1 MFFISS
7 YSFFKTHRRELIEFL
22 AKHKKIFVVCK
33 INESADIS
41 KNITFINANISDAS
55 LNIFK
60 IFQDFIKAFKILKN
74 TNEKKVFFVSTR
86 LILIGIFNSF
96 LFYRKKFI
104 YVFSGLGYLFISKN
118 FLIKIIRSIYL
129 MILKSSVSICS
140 SICIVQNQD
149 DYDFFIS
156 KGFKEESLRIIYGN
170 GIDHH
175 QFIDNSP
182 KKDLSII
189 KFLFVG
195 RLLSDKGLIE
205 FLDASKDLANKY
217 KDRVSIGIA
226 GGIDQNNPAN
236 LDIDRLKENYE
247 SQQIRFFGDIK
258 QNEVIKLYKEY
269 DIFVLPSYR
278 EGLPRAAIEASL
290 SGMPLILTEV
300 PGCKECLEDGYNGF
314 FIKIRSSRDILRKME
329 HFVKNQAI
337 IGVMGL
343 ASRKFSI
350 DKFSGD
356 KIFKQYLKI
365 LEE

>member
-7 YSFFKTHRRELIEFL
+7 YTFFRTHRRELIEFL
-22 AKHKKIFVVCK
+22 AKYKKIFVVCK
-33 INESADIS
+33 MNESAGIS
-41 KNITFINANISDAS
+41 KNITFINANISNAS

-60 IFQDFIKAFKILKN
+60 IFHDFITAFKILKN
-74 TNEKKVFFVSTR
+74 TSEKKVFFVSTR
-86 LILIGIFNSF
+86 LILIGILNSF
-96 LFYRKKFI
+96 LFRTKKFV
-104 YVFSGLGYLFISKN
+104 YVFSGLGYLFISDN

-129 MILKSSVSICS
+129 LILKSSVSGCS

-156 KGFKEESLRIIYGN
+156 NGLKEESLRIIYGN

-175 QFIDNSP
+175 QFIDSSSE
-182 KKDLSII
+182 KDLSII

-205 FLDASKDLANKY
+205 FLDAAKDLANKY
-217 KDRVSIGIA
+217 KNRVSIGIA

-236 LDIDRLKENYE
+236 LNLDRLKENYE

-269 DIFVLPSYR
+269 NIFVLPSYR

-290 SGMPLILTEV
+290 SAMPLILTEV

-314 FIKIRSSRDILRKME
+314 FIKIRSSKDIFRKME
-329 HFVKNQAI
+329 HFVKNQEI
-337 IGVMGL
+337 IGAMGS

-350 DKFSGD
+350 EKFSGD
-356 KIFKQYLKI
+356 KIFKEYLKI